1 MSLFKG
7 CKICYCYSSPRAQ
20 VRAVMGKYTY
30 IQMITFSFGPKLQ
43 FCHFL
48 SMKNLILDE
57 LSGLEVMLW
66 IGFNIRSRLLFNS
79 ALFSLCLKWLNW
91 LVTFLPI
98 LNPTDGQREGGRQIT
113 LADPCPVSFFFFF
126 TPSFH
131 LIFYAASYPPKKA
144 TPAFQIPSAHITRL
158 SAFGYLRWQFTI

>member
-30 IQMITFSFGPKLQ
+30 NKWSRSSFGPKLQ

-48 SMKNLILDE
+48 SMKNQILDE
-57 LSGLEVMLW
+57 PWRWCSESVSTLDPD
-66 IGFNIRSRLLFNS
+66 
-79 ALFSLCLKWLNW
+79 FSWFCAIFTLCLKCLNW
-91 LVTFLPI
+91 LVTFLAI

-113 LADPCPVSFFFFF
+113 LADPCPVSFFFYPLF
-126 TPSFH
+126 SFNF
-131 LIFYAASYPPKKA
+131 LCFYPPKKA
-144 TPAFQIPSAHITRL
+144 TPASQIPSAHITRL